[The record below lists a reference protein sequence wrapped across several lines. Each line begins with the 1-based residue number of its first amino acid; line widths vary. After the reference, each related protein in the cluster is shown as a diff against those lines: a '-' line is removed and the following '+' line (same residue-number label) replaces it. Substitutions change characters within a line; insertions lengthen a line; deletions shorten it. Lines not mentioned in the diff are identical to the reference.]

1 LVADL
6 LGSAAVS
13 ERMVRVNLLL
23 PPSLLKSAIELR
35 DELGEESLSVA
46 LRLLIGRRWTSRDVE
61 RWRRRLDAEVVL
73 TRAEVAERDRAR
85 RRVQQAARRA
95 RRAGS

>member
-1 LVADL
+1 
-6 LGSAAVS
+6 
-13 ERMVRVNLLL
+13 MVRVNLLL